1 MRSMSR
7 IAYLT
12 FLITAYLAAKHAMGP
27 DLTARLVE
35 ALFGDYIR
43 FWDVHGPALPAL
55 SNPLLL
61 VMGTALLAT
70 ALPIF
75 LVISRWLASAIIALF
90 MAKLAMMAMGS
101 AGAQAPAL
109 SLGLAAMF
117 LVGWLFVL
125 ATIGDRSLILW
136 LRDRRRVSP

>member
-12 FLITAYLAAKHAMGP
+12 FLITAYFAARHAMGP

-55 SNPLLL
+55 TNPLVM

-75 LVISRWLASAIIALF
+75 LVISRWLAAAVIALVT
-90 MAKLAMMAMGS
+90 AKLAMMATAS
-101 AGAQAPAL
+101 AGADAPTL

-117 LVGWLFVL
+117 SVGWLCVL

-136 LRDRRRVSP
+136 LRDRRRASP

>member
-7 IAYLT
+7 IAYLI
-12 FLITAYLAAKHAMGP
+12 FWITGYFAARNAMGP
-27 DLTARLVE
+27 DLTTRLVE

-43 FWDVHGPALPAL
+43 FWDVHGLALPVL
-55 SNPLLL
+55 TNPLVL

-75 LVISRWLASAIIALF
+75 LVISRWLASAVIALF
-90 MAKLAMMAMGS
+90 MAKLALMATGS
-101 AGAQAPAL
+101 AGADAPAL

-117 LVGWLFVL
+117 SVGWLCVL